1 MIEYGLILMAF
12 VAGCSGLNS
21 VSIVPPE
28 QPAKPKPD
36 KVDHTTLAATLEENK
51 LKWQANKATN
61 YSFNFQ
67 RSCFC
72 ERDYTRKAVV
82 QVAEGVIVA
91 ASYADDGTV
100 VDMKLKDRYH
110 TIEEL
115 FALLARAVAAGA
127 AQIDVEFD
135 TILGYPTSLYIDQD
149 RRIGDD
155 EQWIVASDVLLNS

>member
-1 MIEYGLILMAF
+1 
-12 VAGCSGLNS
+12 
-21 VSIVPPE
+21 
-28 QPAKPKPD
+28 
-36 KVDHTTLAATLEENK
+36 
-51 LKWQANKATN
+51 
-61 YSFNFQ
+61 
-67 RSCFC
+67 
-72 ERDYTRKAVV
+72 
-82 QVAEGVIVA
+82 
-91 ASYADDGTV
+91 
-100 VDMKLKDRYH
+100 MKLKDRYH